1 MRDRLIVA
9 CILPLMSCAQAAPYI
24 PVVVDGL
31 AQLTRL
37 IEDYQALDPSAGD
50 PVLVCEHEV
59 TPATPT
65 SGGEIDMLCSAVFP
79 K

>member
-1 MRDRLIVA
+1 MRNRIIIALMF
-9 CILPLMSCAQAAPYI
+9 PLMGCAQMAPYV
-24 PVVVDGL
+24 PAVVDGM

-37 IEDYQALDPSAGD
+37 IEEYQALDPSAGT
-50 PVLVCEHEV
+50 PVMVCEHEV

-65 SGGEIDMLCSAVFP
+65 AGGEIDMLCSAVFP